1 MKVGAVVVA
10 AGRGLR
16 AGGHLPKQYR
26 DIAGEPIIRSPLL
39 AFAGH
44 GEVAMVQAVIHPEDK
59 DLYRNAAQGL
69 RLLPPVHGAQTR
81 QGSARAGLEA
91 LAPHAPDIVLVHD
104 AARPFVS
111 PALITRAIEAARATG
126 AAIPVL
132 AVSDTVKIIDATGA
146 VVSTVDRAT
155 VRTVQTPQAFSFDPL
170 LEAHR
175 FAQRAGREDFTDD
188 ASLMEWAG
196 RKVTTFEG
204 DMNNVKLT
212 TEDDFNRAELL
223 RHAALTDVRTGFGF
237 DVHPFTEGDHVTL
250 GGVRIAHDRALAG
263 HSDADVVLHALVD
276 AILGALAEGDIGVHF
291 PPSDPQ
297 WRGASSDRFLAFAVE
312 RIFARSGRLAHVD
325 VTIVC
330 ETPRI
335 GPHRNAI
342 RGRIAEI
349 AGIPIGRVGLKATTS
364 EKMGFTGR
372 GEGMAVF
379 ATATVRLPWS
389 G

>member
-1 MKVGAVVVA
+1 
-10 AGRGLR
+10 
-16 AGGHLPKQYR
+16 
-26 DIAGEPIIRSPLL
+26 
-39 AFAGH
+39 
-44 GEVAMVQAVIHPEDK
+44 MVQAVIHPEDK

-263 HSDADVVLHALVD
+263 HSDADVVLHASSTRSWARSPRAISALIFPPAIHNGAAHPPTDSLPSPSNAFSPAVD
-276 AILGALAEGDIGVHF
+276 DWRMWTSRSSARHPALA
-291 PPSDPQ
+291 
-297 WRGASSDRFLAFAVE
+297 
-312 RIFARSGRLAHVD
+312 
-325 VTIVC
+325 
-330 ETPRI
+330 RI
-335 GPHRNAI
+335 GMPSE
-342 RGRIAEI
+342 AELQRSR
-349 AGIPIGRVGLKATTS
+349 ASRCRVGLKATTS